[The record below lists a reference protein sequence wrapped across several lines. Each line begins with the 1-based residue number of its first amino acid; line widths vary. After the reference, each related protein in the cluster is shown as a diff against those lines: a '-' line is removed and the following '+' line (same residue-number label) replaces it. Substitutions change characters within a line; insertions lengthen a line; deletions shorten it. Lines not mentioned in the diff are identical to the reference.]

1 MGDEMAIT
9 SNIYSAFCWFRLE
22 QMNNSFYWSWLQ
34 SKLIKYNFVDLS
46 VTLPMRLSDI
56 CQNTEDN
63 EMKIPSRKVSENSCR
78 ILQKEHNSEEFNDD
92 NVDENNQ
99 QTRYDLVTSNA

>member
-1 MGDEMAIT
+1 
-9 SNIYSAFCWFRLE
+9 
-22 QMNNSFYWSWLQ
+22 
-34 SKLIKYNFVDLS
+34 
-46 VTLPMRLSDI
+46 MRLSDI

-78 ILQKEHNSEEFNDD
+78 ISQKEHNSEEFTDDKIHRDD